1 MQVGDLVKRKA
12 KEYDKWCIQQ
22 NEINGPGLILKIE
35 NGNNLKNSTKILTL
49 YYAKSGR
56 ISTLAESI
64 VEIVSAGV
72 RTVQKSLIEVIK

>member
-1 MQVGDLVKRKA
+1 MKVGDLVKRKA

-35 NGNNLKNSTKILTL
+35 NASPRSSTKILTL

-56 ISTLAESI
+56 ISTIAESI
-64 VEIVSAGV
+64 VETVSAGV
-72 RTVQKSLIEVIK
+72 RTVQKSLIEVVK